1 MNKLLL
7 LLSALVFLIGCK
19 DEKPENTTEFFPVTD
34 YLKSQVKHVD
44 TSLYRII
51 KIESANGRSD
61 TSFLKREE
69 FSKIAR
75 DFVEIPDIAAK
86 KIKNDYEETQMYD
99 ESLQSIILTYT
110 TSERENKVQRQ
121 DVILGQANEDGNSD
135 VSTIIVHT
143 MENSKKTSI
152 EKNMVWYVN
161 KRFIIVTK
169 TNTANQP
176 EKIEKLEVIWNG
188 PGSYSQL

>member
-7 LLSALVFLIGCK
+7 LLTTLLFFSSCK
-19 DEKPENTTEFFPVTD
+19 EDKPENTTEFFPVTD

-51 KIESANGRSD
+51 KVETMNGRSD

-75 DFVEIPDIAAK
+75 DFVEIPDISAK

-143 MENSKKTSI
+143 VENSRKTSI

-169 TNTANQP
+169 TNTADQP
-176 EKIEKLEVIWNG
+176 EKVEKLEVIWNG
-188 PGSYSQL
+188 PGNYSQL

>member
-7 LLSALVFLIGCK
+7 LLSALVFFIGCK

-69 FSKIAR
+69 FRKVAS
-75 DFVEIPDIAAK
+75 DFVEIPDITAK
-86 KIKNDYEETQMYD
+86 KIKNDYAETQMYD

-110 TSERENKVQRQ
+110 TSEIDNKVQRQ
-121 DVILGQANEDGNSD
+121 DVILGQANEDGNND

-143 MENSKKTSI
+143 MENLKKTSI

-188 PGSYSQL
+188 PGSSSQL